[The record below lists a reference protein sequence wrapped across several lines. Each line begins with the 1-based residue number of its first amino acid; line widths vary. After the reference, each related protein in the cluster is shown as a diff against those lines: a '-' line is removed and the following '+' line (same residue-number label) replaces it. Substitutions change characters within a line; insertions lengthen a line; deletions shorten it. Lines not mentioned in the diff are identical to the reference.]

1 MPTNRWDKKQEQPI
15 ADIDHLLCSVSG
27 CGKRWSVRMDGEPAF
42 CSAHKW
48 SGGQPAAKRNIVEA
62 ALKPPVQHWQDD
74 EVF

>member
-1 MPTNRWDKKQEQPI
+1 MALNSWQKEKIEVSDT
-15 ADIDHLLCSVSG
+15 DHLMCSVQG

-48 SGGQPAAKRNIVEA
+48 GGGKPAAKRSIVEA

-74 EVF
+74 EEF